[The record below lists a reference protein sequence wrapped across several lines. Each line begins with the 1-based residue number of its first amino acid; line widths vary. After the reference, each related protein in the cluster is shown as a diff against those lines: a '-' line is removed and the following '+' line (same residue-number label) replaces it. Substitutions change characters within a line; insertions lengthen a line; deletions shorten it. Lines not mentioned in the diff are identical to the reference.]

1 MTARKATTRRTT
13 AKAPPKCQV
22 CKGTGEVAVPVKVGR
37 KQRITDDQQVG
48 MCLTCFG
55 SGEA

>member
-1 MTARKATTRRTT
+1 MAARKAA
-13 AKAPPKCQV
+13 AKAAPKCHV
-22 CKGTGEVAVPVKVGR
+22 CKGTGEVGVAVKVGR

-55 SGEA
+55 SGQA